1 VSDATSLNAID
12 RELAGAD
19 PNADLDLTPRDI
31 TPKTGARNWFPIL
44 VVVAVAAGIIAVL
57 FTVLGDAALFI
68 YNADQAVAER
78 EELGQQRFRLQG
90 SPVGNTVETV
100 EGGLNAVAF
109 TVNFEGQLVDV
120 VHQGVPAEQFQSGVP
135 VVLEGAWREGALP
148 LADGASDGHYFVSD
162 VMIVS
167 HDNDYRLDNEQRLS
181 DAEDGG
187 QQQ

>member
-1 VSDATSLNAID
+1 MADAV
-12 RELAGAD
+12 D
-19 PNADLDLTPRDI
+19 PSGLDLTPRDI
-31 TPKTGARNWFPIL
+31 SPRRGGRSWWSILL
-44 VVVAVAAGIIAVL
+44 VVLIAAAIVWVL
-57 FTVLGDAALFI
+57 LRALTDSTLLI

-78 EELGQQRFRLQG
+78 EELGDQRFRLQG

-148 LADGASDGHYFVSD
+148 IEDGASDGHYFVSD

-181 DAEDGG
+181 DAEKGG
-187 QQQ
+187 TVVDQ